1 MTFNKKE
8 KEQIM
13 KITLL
18 GTILLAAVA
27 QAAEVNTNM
36 LARTGGIIM
45 PPDNGNRVVL
55 VNSCQ
60 ANTNAIFQLM
70 MTSEKMF
77 HIPVK
82 LVEEPAK
89 VDCPYKGAKAYKG
102 EKAPAVIYIYKG
114 EKDGPIL
121 TVYMEDAIATINT
134 TPLRSMTSEIEA
146 DRLAKELLRGYGVI
160 LGGYYSA
167 KLPSVLEPVYGVGQ
181 IDNIRVK
188 MFSPMHL
195 SAIMHGANL
204 LELPLLRPTTYQAA
218 CRMGWAP
225 APTNEYQKAI
235 WDAAHNEKER
245 GPAKALKI
253 VPPGK

>member
-1 MTFNKKE
+1 MT
-8 KEQIM
+8 IA
-13 KITLL
+13 LL
-18 GTILLAAVA
+18 GSLLLAAAVP
-27 QAAEVNTNM
+27 AADGNTNM
-36 LARTGGIIM
+36 LQRTGGTIT
-45 PPDNGNRVVL
+45 PPDNGKRVVL
-55 VNSCQ
+55 VNTCDAS
-60 ANTNAIFQLM
+60 TNSINQLLNL
-70 MTSEKMF
+70 SDRMF

-82 LVEEPAK
+82 LVNEAAK
-89 VDCPYKGAKAYKG
+89 TECPYKGAKAYKG

-121 TVYMEDAIATINT
+121 TIHMEDAIATVNT
-134 TPLRSMTSEIEA
+134 TPLRSINGEIET
-146 DRLAKELLRGYGVI
+146 DRLTKELLRGYGVI
-160 LGGYYSA
+160 LGAYYSA

-195 SAIMHGANL
+195 SAIMHGAKL
-204 LELPLLRPTTYQAA
+204 LDLPLLRPTTYQMA

-253 VPPGK
+253 TPPKK